1 MLFGSEKIKE
11 NKTTFNNE
19 EYLIKCKNES
29 KYENKSNDKLELVL
43 GEICV
48 TNKIINITW
57 LKYCI
62 NNDMFDEITYP
73 CFLFRLQ
80 KKTLK
85 KKQ

>member
-48 TNKIINITW
+48 TNKIINIT
-57 LKYCI
+57 
-62 NNDMFDEITYP
+62 
-73 CFLFRLQ
+73 
-80 KKTLK
+80 
-85 KKQ
+85 